1 MNRIG
6 AKGTALITGASTGI
20 GAVYADRL
28 AKRGHDLILVARNKE
43 RLASLAR
50 RLSNCTGRKVETL
63 EADLTSPADLQRV
76 EDILRTNAS
85 ISMLVNNAGVGAA
98 GTLVA
103 SDVDK
108 MDDMIRLNV
117 TALTRLTYAAA
128 PGFVARGNG
137 TIINISSTVAIAPE
151 MLNGV
156 YGGTK
161 AFVIVGE
168 TSLGGRIAQAFF
180 WCAVVA
186 IPLGILMASFRWLFE
201 LINPVAA
208 PMRAMPLTAF
218 LPAFIALFG
227 MDETMKVAFLWFG
240 MFFYLLAVVVEEV
253 NRVDN
258 SLLETAYTLGAKQ
271 RNALWLLFRAS
282 FPAIFSSFRIL
293 YDIGWTYVIL
303 AEMVNSRKGVG
314 YMVEAARKVLDF
326 ERVYAGIIAIG
337 IAAFLFRFLL
347 TFLEG
352 RLFPWRKGSSTFS
365 GSGAAVPSATAH
377 LKAAKHGA

>member
-1 MNRIG
+1 MSDWFTIRKEVSPRVRWTLAILSW
-6 AKGTALITGASTGI
+6 AFVVALWI
-20 GAVYADRL
+20 
-28 AKRGHDLILVARNKE
+28 
-43 RLASLAR
+43 
-50 RLSNCTGRKVETL
+50 
-63 EADLTSPADLQRV
+63 
-76 EDILRTNAS
+76 
-85 ISMLVNNAGVGAA
+85 
-98 GTLVA
+98 
-103 SDVDK
+103 
-108 MDDMIRLNV
+108 
-117 TALTRLTYAAA
+117 ALTHWEILPPFSLPKPLGVIRAFGKLWTEYDLL
-128 PGFVARGNG
+128 GNVFK
-137 TIINISSTVAIAPE
+137 SWW
-151 MLNGV
+151 
-156 YGGTK
+156 
-161 AFVIVGE
+161 
-168 TSLGGRIAQAFF
+168 RIAQAFF

-186 IPLGILMASFRWLFE
+186 IPLGILMASFRWLLE

-240 MFFYLLAVVVEEV
+240 MFFYLLAVVVEEA

-258 SLLETAYTLGAKQ
+258 ALLETAYTLGARQ
-271 RNALWLLFRAS
+271 RQALWLVFRAS

-347 TFLEG
+347 TFLER
-352 RLFPWRKGSSTFS
+352 RLFPWRNA
-365 GSGAAVPSATAH
+365 GAALAGGGASVASATAH